1 MLNKNNNFISIYAKR
16 LVYTIDRFFHI
27 QKKGAF
33 MIFYKYKGK
42 RIRASDKDLVYRLQ
56 WVRFCFC
63 S

>member
-56 WVRFCFC
+56 
-63 S
+63 